1 MRLIDADEV
10 MKEINKNKLLSR
22 EPSAKRCMEI
32 IKNSTTYTEP
42 PMKHANW
49 IEDRYG
55 YNACSD
61 CGYEWDTPEYNEAK
75 YCPQCGAKMQIN

>member
-1 MRLIDADEV
+1 
-10 MKEINKNKLLSR
+10 
-22 EPSAKRCMEI
+22 
-32 IKNSTTYTEP
+32 
-42 PMKHANW
+42 MKHANW
-49 IEDRYG
+49 VEDRYG